1 MREKA
6 QNAKLEK
13 ELKKK
18 YEIIGLINKQLSFIP
33 KLMTDLQKKKD
44 ELKSSE
50 KEKGKLGEELKRLN
64 ILMTGTTMTSLKK
77 KRENAGLT
85 KQVEAQKE
93 ELEHLKEEIR
103 KLKGDSAKVNQVQCS
118 VLVDS

>member
-18 YEIIGLINKQLSFIP
+18 DEIIGLINKQLSFIP
-33 KLMTDLQKKKD
+33 KLMIDLQKKKD

-64 ILMTGTTMTSLKK
+64 ILLTGTTMTSLKK

-118 VLVDS
+118 G